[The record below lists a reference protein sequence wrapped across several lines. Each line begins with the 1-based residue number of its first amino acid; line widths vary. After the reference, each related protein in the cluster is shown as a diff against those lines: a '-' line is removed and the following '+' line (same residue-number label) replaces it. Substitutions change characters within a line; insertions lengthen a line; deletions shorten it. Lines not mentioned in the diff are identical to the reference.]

1 MAQRLATEY
10 VKTCLQLTEAEMLKF
25 FQMFVDHQLTLQ
37 VKVLENGNQEVVFQ
51 DGVGGQEIVLS
62 FEKKSG
68 LYECTGSCR
77 LSNTKLANLMRKA
90 VSDFKG
96 SAIVN
101 RIYTAYTMV
110 YTYEHGTV
118 VKIEEIKGQRVTV
131 IYEHKDTIGLLQQLF
146 KRQEIEHEIEMI
158 HDQINHLL
166 DVRNMLH
173 EPQEHEQ
180 VDVRLQELTHRLF
193 VLEA

>member
-25 FQMFVDHQLTLQ
+25 FQMFVDHGVTLQ
-37 VKVLENGNQEVVFQ
+37 VKILENGNQEVVFQ
-51 DGVGGQEIVLS
+51 DGEGQEITLS

-77 LSNTKLANLMRKA
+77 LSNTLLANLMRKA
-90 VSDFKG
+90 VADFKG
-96 SAIVN
+96 SAKVN
-101 RIYTAYTMV
+101 RIYRSYTMV
-110 YTYEHGTV
+110 YYYERGTV
-118 VKIEEIKGQRVTV
+118 VKIEEIKGQHVTI
-131 IYEHKDTIGLLQQLF
+131 IYEHKDTIGLMQLLF
-146 KRQEIEHEIEMI
+146 QKQEVEQEIEMI

-173 EPQEHEQ
+173 EREEHQ
-180 VDVRLQELTHRLF
+180 QIDIRLSELTHRLF

>member
-10 VKTCLQLTEAEMLKF
+10 VKTCLQLTEADMLKF
-25 FQMFVDHQLTLQ
+25 FQMFVDHQVTLQ

-51 DGVGGQEIVLS
+51 DGEGQEIVLS

-77 LSNTKLANLMRKA
+77 LSNTLLANLMRKA
-90 VSDFKG
+90 VSEFKG
-96 SAIVN
+96 SAKVN
-101 RIYTAYTMV
+101 RIYPSYTMV
-110 YTYEHGTV
+110 YYYERGTV
-118 VKIEEIKGQRVTV
+118 VKIEEIKGSLLTI
-131 IYEHKDTIGLLQQLF
+131 IYEYKDTIGLMQMMFQ
-146 KRQEIEHEIEMI
+146 KREVEQEIEMI

-166 DVRNMLH
+166 DLRNMLQAK
-173 EPQEHEQ
+173 EEHQ
-180 VDVRLQELTHRLF
+180 QIDIRLNELTHRLF

>member
-25 FQMFVDHQLTLQ
+25 FQMFVDHQLALQ

-51 DGVGGQEIVLS
+51 DGADGQEIVLS

-101 RIYTAYTMV
+101 RIYSAYTMV
-110 YTYEHGTV
+110 YTYAHGTV

-146 KRQEIEHEIEMI
+146 NRQEIEQEIEMI

-166 DVRNMLH
+166 DVRNMLQ
-173 EPQEHEQ
+173 EPLEHEQ
-180 VDVRLQELTHRLF
+180 VDVRLKELIHRLF